1 VSARAGRLPLA
12 SASLFATAVAL
23 GVLSAVQPLIALA
36 VVGAGVIAYL
46 TLNDLALGFAI
57 LMFLSFLA
65 VLPTA
70 GSLSPA
76 KGAGLLLALAW
87 VARFSSTRHGVRDFF
102 ADHALLGWAMLA
114 LLGWAALTL
123 IWAPHTSPALTDLSQ
138 YFLTLLLI
146 PIAYTAVQSRRDL
159 KIVLAAIVLG
169 AILAALV
176 GLVQP
181 PDAEVVENARAT
193 GTIGDP
199 NEFAAD
205 LLVGLSLGAGLAIS
219 RGSRTSLRLLGLAAI
234 PLCGLGIFL
243 SVSRGGLVAMVIVF
257 IVATFAAGRWRLA
270 ATLMLM
276 AVAAG
281 GIVYFTQFAPLP
293 ARERVLTTNGGT
305 GRTELWHVGLRMVKT
320 HPLGG
325 IGAGNYVSV
334 SPEYTLEPGLIRHSE
349 LIFTKEPKPAHNTY
363 LQVSAETGL
372 PGLLLFLIVIGG
384 CMGCALRAARIARRR
399 NDVTLEGLSRSLFL
413 AIVGLLAA
421 YFFISQIHSKILWGL
436 LALAPAVLA
445 VARHELA
452 EEDLAIA
459 SDGAH
464 APLLYAGS
472 SRA

>member
-12 SASLFATAVAL
+12 SASLLATAVAF

-36 VVGAGVIAYL
+36 AVGAGVIAYL
-46 TLNDLALGFAI
+46 TLSDLAIGFAI

-65 VLPTA
+65 VLPTS

-87 VARFSSTRHGVRDFF
+87 VARFASTRHGVRDFF
-102 ADHALLGWAMLA
+102 ADHPLLSWAMLA

-123 IWAPHTSPALTDLSQ
+123 IWAPHTGPALTDISQ

-146 PIAYTAVQSRRDL
+146 PIAYTAVHTRRDL
-159 KIVLAAIVLG
+159 KVVLAAIVLG

-205 LLVGLSLGAGLAIS
+205 LLVGLSLGAGLAIA
-219 RGSRTSLRLLGLAAI
+219 RGSRTSLRLLGLGAI

-243 SVSRGGLVAMVIVF
+243 SVSRGGLVAMVVVF
-257 IVATFAAGRWRLA
+257 VVATFAAGRWRLA
-270 ATLMLM
+270 ASLMLVTV
-276 AVAAG
+276 AVG
-281 GIVYFTQFAPLP
+281 GVVYFTQFAPLP

-305 GRTELWHVGLRMVKT
+305 GRTDLWHVGLRMVKT
-320 HPLGG
+320 HPVGG
-325 IGAGNYVSV
+325 IGAGNYVPV
-334 SPEYTLEPGLIRHSE
+334 SPEFTLEPGLIRHTE

-363 LQVSAETGL
+363 LQVAAELGL
-372 PGLLLFLIVIGG
+372 PGLLLFLSVVGG
-384 CMGCALRAARIARRR
+384 CMACALRAARIAARRG
-399 NDVTLEGLSRSLFL
+399 DVSLEGLSRSLFL

-421 YFFISQIHSKILWGL
+421 YFFISQLHSKILWGL
-436 LALAPAVLA
+436 LALAPALLS
-445 VARHELA
+445 VARHEDAGEDPSA
-452 EEDLAIA
+452 ESAR
-459 SDGAH
+459 AH
-464 APLLYAGS
+464 LSAAGS
-472 SRA
+472 LGA